1 MADFASILKSLRTSK
16 AISQPELA
24 TRLGISKSAISM
36 YEQGRREPDF
46 DILRKI
52 ADFFQVDIDYLLGH
66 SPKPADHFSPTTI
79 AAHLDT
85 SDLTQAELDDVADY
99 IEFIRS
105 KRKS

>member
-1 MADFASILKSLRTSK
+1 MADFAGILKSLRTNH
-16 AISQPELA
+16 ALSQPELA
-24 TRLGISKSAISM
+24 ARLGISKSAVSM

-46 DILRKI
+46 DILKRI
-52 ADFFQVDIDYLLGH
+52 ADIFQVDIDYLLGR
-66 SPKPADHFSPTTI
+66 ADTPSENFSPTTI

>member
-1 MADFASILKSLRTSK
+1 MADFAAILKTLRSGH
-16 AISQPELA
+16 ALSQQELA
-24 TRLGISKSAISM
+24 NYLGISKSSVSM

-46 DILRKI
+46 DVLGRI
-52 ADFFQVDIDYLLGH
+52 ADFFQVDMDYLLGR
-66 SPKPADHFSPTTI
+66 SKRESEEFPPITI

-105 KRKS
+105 KRK